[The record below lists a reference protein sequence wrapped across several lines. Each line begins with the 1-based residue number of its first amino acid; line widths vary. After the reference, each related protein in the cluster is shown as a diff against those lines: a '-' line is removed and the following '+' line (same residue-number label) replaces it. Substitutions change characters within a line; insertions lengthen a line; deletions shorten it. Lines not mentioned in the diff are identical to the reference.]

1 MPEELYTYAVA
12 RIRSKELSLLDSQFM
27 EQLMATKSYEECL
40 HLLTDKGWGEDGHM
54 DMEQLLTAERDKA
67 WSLIAEMVEDMSVF
81 DVFLYAN
88 DYHNL
93 KTAIK
98 LVYMETEDETLF
110 IEQGTID
117 HALIMKAIKTREY
130 SILPEPMRAP
140 AQEAQEVLV
149 HTHDGQLCDRIV
161 DKAALE
167 AVYRAG
173 KEQKNELL
181 HQYSE
186 LTVAAANIKIAVR
199 AQKTG
204 KSMEW
209 TQLAL
214 AQCDSLNVKQLAQ
227 VASDSFEA
235 ICDYLRDT
243 DYAGAIEKL
252 EISLSAF
259 ERWYDNRVIQL
270 IQPHKYNP
278 FTIAP
283 LAAYLLA
290 RENEIKTVRIILLG
304 KLNQLPEDSI
314 RERIR
319 DMYV

>member
-12 RIRSKELSLLDSQFM
+12 RIRSKELSLLDSNFM
-27 EQLMATKSYEECL
+27 EQLMAAKSYEECL
-40 HLLTDKGWGEDGHM
+40 RLLADKGWGEEGHK
-54 DMEQLLTAERDKA
+54 DMEKLLAAEREKA
-67 WSLIAEMVEDMSVF
+67 WSLIAEMVEDMSIF

-98 LVYMETEDETLF
+98 LEYREMEDESLF
-110 IEQGTID
+110 IKQGTIE
-117 HALIMKAIKTREY
+117 HALIIEAIKTHNF
-130 SILPEPMRAP
+130 SLLPEPMRAP
-140 AQEAQEVLV
+140 AQEAQEVLL
-149 HTHDGQLCDRIV
+149 HTHDGQLCDRII

-181 HQYSE
+181 RQYSE

-199 AQKTG
+199 AQNTG
-204 KSMEW
+204 KSLEW
-209 TQLAL
+209 IQLAL
-214 AQCDSLNVKQLAQ
+214 AHCDSLDVEKLAQ
-227 VASDSFEA
+227 AAVDSFEA
-235 ICDYLRDT
+235 LCGYLKHT
-243 DYAGAIEKL
+243 EYADAVEEL
-252 EISLSAF
+252 ETSLAAF
-259 ERWYDNRVIQL
+259 ERWYDNRLIKL

-319 DMYV
+319 NMYV